1 MKRAHTNTPLQ
12 ALALMN
18 EVTYVEASRK
28 FAERIIANGV
38 TLGERIAWA
47 FRAATARQPEPT
59 ELALLTA
66 GYERRLARFRAQ
78 PKAAEQLLGQGE
90 SPSDGAL
97 GQAELAAMTTVANVL
112 LNLDELINK

>member
-1 MKRAHTNTPLQ
+1 MT
-12 ALALMN
+12 
-18 EVTYVEASRK
+18 
-28 FAERIIANGV
+28 
-38 TLGERIAWA
+38 
-47 FRAATARQPEPT
+47 
-59 ELALLTA
+59 
-66 GYERRLARFRAQ
+66 RFRAQ